1 MRPAA
6 ARGDT
11 APVST
16 PERPPAGAAGPNGPT
31 GPASSGS
38 PAGPAGPAGAPA
50 TAPEVLPL
58 REAAR
63 LLLPH
68 LRPHR
73 RAIGAAVVL
82 SLVGALTALAQPLG
96 VAAVVRVVQDGSPV
110 APVASLLVAVVL
122 LGALT
127 DGVRQYLLERAG
139 AGVVLAVRTSLVSR
153 LAHLTVAARD
163 ARTSGDLLSRVS
175 GDTTALSAVVTSGL
189 FDLVATVLT
198 FLGAL
203 VLMARLDAV
212 LLAVTLAAIAVA
224 GTAIALASSRLGRLT
239 LATQAEV
246 GAMSS
251 AVGRVLGALR
261 TLRAAGATER
271 ELAGVVAA
279 AGRARDAAVRASRVR
294 ALLGPAMQVAVQG
307 AFVVVLGFGGAR
319 VASGAT
325 GVAELVGFVLLLFT
339 LVAPLGQLVQTWT
352 VVQAGVAALTRV
364 DEVLRLP
371 VERDEP
377 RTPAPAA
384 PVAVPA
390 AAVPA
395 PRPGAAPLLEF
406 ADVAFSYP
414 DGTAALRGV
423 SFAVPRGTR
432 TALVGPSG
440 AGKSTLLGL
449 VERFHEVDA
458 GSVRLGGVDVR
469 DLPLPA
475 LRARLGYVE
484 QDAPVLAG
492 TLREN
497 LVLGAPGAGD
507 EEVLAVLDAVGL
519 RELAERGPGL
529 DAEVGERGV
538 LLSGGQRQ
546 RLAIARTLLAPGE
559 LLLLDEPTA
568 SLDARNEALLREAL
582 AAAADRRTLVVVA
595 HRLSTVVDSD
605 QIVVLEEGRATAA
618 GTHAQLLERSPLYR
632 ELAAT
637 QLLVGPA

>member
-1 MRPAA
+1 M
-6 ARGDT
+6 
-11 APVST
+11 
-16 PERPPAGAAGPNGPT
+16 
-31 GPASSGS
+31 
-38 PAGPAGPAGAPA
+38 
-50 TAPEVLPL
+50 
-58 REAAR
+58 
-63 LLLPH
+63 LPH

-73 RAIGAAVVL
+73 AAIAVAVLL
-82 SLVGALTALAQPLG
+82 SLVGAATALAQPLA
-96 VAAVVRVVQDGSPV
+96 VARVVQVVQDGSPV
-110 APVASLLVAVVL
+110 RPVAALLVGVVL
-122 LGALT
+122 LSALT
-127 DGVRQYLLERAG
+127 DGLRQFLLERAG
-139 AGVVLAVRTSLVSR
+139 AGVVLAVRTSLVTR
-153 LAHLTVAARD
+153 LARLTIAARD
-163 ARTSGDLLSRVS
+163 ARSSGDLLSRVS
-175 GDTTALSAVVTSGL
+175 GDTTALAAVVTSGL
-189 FDLVATVLT
+189 FDLLATVLT
-198 FLGAL
+198 FTGAL
-203 VLMARLDAV
+203 VLMAGLDPV

-261 TLRAAGATER
+261 TLRASGATDR

-279 AGRARDAAVRASRVR
+279 AGRARDASVRAIRVR
-294 ALLGPAMQVAVQG
+294 ALLDPAMQVAVQG
-307 AFVVVLGFGGAR
+307 AFVLVLGLGGAR
-319 VASGAT
+319 VASGDT
-325 GVAELVGFVLLLFT
+325 SVAELVGFVLLLFT
-339 LVAPLGQLVQTWT
+339 LVMPLGQLVQTWT
-352 VVQAGVAALTRV
+352 VVQSGVAALTRV

-371 VERDEP
+371 VEEDDP
-377 RTPAPAA
+377 RPPARTA
-384 PVAVPA
+384 PVTAPAVPA
-390 AAVPA
+390 AAAVAVVP
-395 PRPGAAPLLEF
+395 PQRPGPVPLLELE
-406 ADVAFSYP
+406 DVAFAYP
-414 DGTAALRGV
+414 DGTPALRGV
-423 SFAVPRGTR
+423 SLSVPRGTR
-432 TALVGPSG
+432 TAVVGPSG

-458 GSVRLGGVDVR
+458 GSVRVGGVDVR
-469 DLPLPA
+469 EQPLAA
-475 LRARLGYVE
+475 LRARLGHVE

-497 LVLGAPGAGD
+497 LVLGAPGATD

-529 DAEVGERGV
+529 AAEVGERGV

-582 AAAADRRTLVVVA
+582 VAAASRRTLVVVA

-605 QIVVLEEGRATAA
+605 QIVVLEDGRATAS

-637 QLLVGPA
+637 QLLTGPS

>member
-1 MRPAA
+1 MSTPQPPAA
-6 ARGDT
+6 T
-11 APVST
+11 
-16 PERPPAGAAGPNGPT
+16 PAGAA
-31 GPASSGS
+31 A
-38 PAGPAGPAGAPA
+38 APS
-50 TAPEVLPL
+50 VLPL
-58 REAAR
+58 REAGR

-73 RAIGAAVVL
+73 TAIAVAVLL
-82 SLVGALTALAQPLG
+82 SLVGAATALAQPLA
-96 VAAVVRVVQDGSPV
+96 VAAVVRVVQDGSPLV
-110 APVASLLVAVVL
+110 PVAALLVAVVL

-127 DGVRQYLLERAG
+127 DGARQFLLERAG
-139 AGVVLAVRTSLVSR
+139 AGVVLGVRTSLVTR
-153 LAHLTVAARD
+153 LARLTVAARD
-163 ARTSGDLLSRVS
+163 ARASGDLLSRVS
-175 GDTTALSAVVTSGL
+175 GDTTALAAVVTSGL
-189 FDLVATVLT
+189 FDLLATVLT
-198 FLGAL
+198 FLGAV
-203 VLMARLDAV
+203 VLMALLDPV
-212 LLAVTLAAIAVA
+212 LLAVTLVAVAVA
-224 GTAIALASSRLGRLT
+224 GTAIAVASSRLGRLT
-239 LATQAEV
+239 LATQTEV

-261 TLRAAGATER
+261 TLRASGATDR

-294 ALLGPAMQVAVQG
+294 ALLGPAMQVSVQG
-307 AFVVVLGFGGAR
+307 AFVAVLGVGGAR

-325 GVAELVGFVLLLFT
+325 SVAELVGFVLLLFT

-352 VVQAGVAALTRV
+352 VVQAGAAALTRV
-364 DEVLRLP
+364 QEVLELP
-371 VERDEP
+371 VEEDAP
-377 RTPAPAA
+377 R
-384 PVAVPA
+384 

-395 PRPGAAPLLEF
+395 PARTADRGGRERPLLEF
-406 ADVAFSYP
+406 DDVAFAYP
-414 DGTAALRGV
+414 DGTPALRGV

-440 AGKSTLLGL
+440 AGKSTLLSL
-449 VERFHEVDA
+449 VERFHDADA
-458 GSVRLGGVDVR
+458 GSVRVDGVDVR
-469 DLPLPA
+469 DLPRAA

-497 LVLGAPGAGD
+497 LVLAAPDATD
-507 EEVLAVLDAVGL
+507 EQVLAALDAVGL

-529 DAEVGERGV
+529 AAEVGERGV

-546 RLAIARTLLAPGE
+546 RLAIARALLGPGE

-605 QIVVLEEGRATAA
+605 QIVVLEDGRTTAA
-618 GTHAQLLERSPLYR
+618 GTHGELLERSPLYR

-637 QLLVGPA
+637 QLLVGPS

>member
-1 MRPAA
+1 R
-6 ARGDT
+6 
-11 APVST
+11 V
-16 PERPPAGAAGPNGPT
+16 
-31 GPASSGS
+31 
-38 PAGPAGPAGAPA
+38 
-50 TAPEVLPL
+50 
-58 REAAR
+58 AAR

-73 RAIGAAVVL
+73 AAIAVAVLL
-82 SLVGALTALAQPLG
+82 SLVGAATALAQPLA
-96 VAAVVRVVQDGSPV
+96 VARVVQVVQDGSPV
-110 APVASLLVAVVL
+110 RPVAALLVGVVL
-122 LGALT
+122 LSALT
-127 DGVRQYLLERAG
+127 DGLRQFLLERAG
-139 AGVVLAVRTSLVSR
+139 AGVVLAVRTSLVTR
-153 LAHLTVAARD
+153 LARLTIAARD
-163 ARTSGDLLSRVS
+163 ARSSGDLLSRVS
-175 GDTTALSAVVTSGL
+175 GDTTALAAVVTSGL
-189 FDLVATVLT
+189 FDLLATVLT
-198 FLGAL
+198 FTGAL
-203 VLMARLDAV
+203 VLMAGLDPV

-261 TLRAAGATER
+261 TLRASGATDR

-279 AGRARDAAVRASRVR
+279 AGRARDASVRAIRVR
-294 ALLGPAMQVAVQG
+294 ALLDPAMQVAVQG
-307 AFVVVLGFGGAR
+307 AFVLVLGLGGAR
-319 VASGAT
+319 VASGDT
-325 GVAELVGFVLLLFT
+325 SVAELVGFVLLLFT
-339 LVAPLGQLVQTWT
+339 LVMPLGQLVQTWT
-352 VVQAGVAALTRV
+352 VVQSGVAALTRV

-371 VERDEP
+371 VEEDDP
-377 RTPAPAA
+377 RPPARTA
-384 PVAVPA
+384 PVTAPAVPA
-390 AAVPA
+390 AAAVAVVP
-395 PRPGAAPLLEF
+395 PQRPGPVPLLELE
-406 ADVAFSYP
+406 DVAFAYP
-414 DGTAALRGV
+414 DGTPALRGV
-423 SFAVPRGTR
+423 SLSVPRGTR
-432 TALVGPSG
+432 TAVVGPSG

-458 GSVRLGGVDVR
+458 GSVRVGGVDVR
-469 DLPLPA
+469 EQPLAA
-475 LRARLGYVE
+475 LRARLGHVE

-497 LVLGAPGAGD
+497 LVLGAPGATD

-529 DAEVGERGV
+529 AAEVGERGV

-582 AAAADRRTLVVVA
+582 VAAASRRTLVVVA

-605 QIVVLEEGRATAA
+605 QIVVLEDGRATAS

-637 QLLVGPA
+637 QLLTGPS

>member
-1 MRPAA
+1 M
-6 ARGDT
+6 
-11 APVST
+11 ST
-16 PERPPAGAAGPNGPT
+16 PHPG
-31 GPASSGS
+31 GPA
-38 PAGPAGPAGAPA
+38 PAGPAETPP
-50 TAPEVLPL
+50 VLPL
-58 REAAR
+58 RAAAR

-73 RAIGAAVVL
+73 AAIAAAVLL
-82 SLVGALTALAQPLG
+82 SLVGAATALAQPLA
-96 VAAVVRVVQDGSPV
+96 VARVVQVVQDGSPV
-110 APVASLLVAVVL
+110 RPVAALLVGVVL

-127 DGVRQYLLERAG
+127 DGLRQYLLERAG
-139 AGVVLAVRTSLVSR
+139 AGVVLAVRTSLVTR
-153 LAHLTVAARD
+153 LARLTIAARD
-163 ARTSGDLLSRVS
+163 ARSSGDLLSRVS
-175 GDTTALSAVVTSGL
+175 GDTTALAAVVTSGL
-189 FDLVATVLT
+189 FDLLATVLT
-198 FLGAL
+198 FSGAL
-203 VLMARLDAV
+203 VLMARLDPV
-212 LLAVTLAAIAVA
+212 LLAVTLAAIVVA

-261 TLRAAGATER
+261 TLRASGATDR

-279 AGRARDAAVRASRVR
+279 AGRARDASVRAIRVR
-294 ALLGPAMQVAVQG
+294 ALLDPAMQVAVQG
-307 AFVVVLGFGGAR
+307 AFVLVLGLGGAR
-319 VASGAT
+319 VASGDT
-325 GVAELVGFVLLLFT
+325 SVAELVGFVLLLFT
-339 LVAPLGQLVQTWT
+339 LVMPLGQLVQTWT
-352 VVQAGVAALTRV
+352 VVQSGVAALTRV

-371 VERDEP
+371 VEQDDP
-377 RTPAPAA
+377 RPPVRTA

-390 AAVPA
+390 VSATATDAVVP
-395 PRPGAAPLLEF
+395 PQRPGPVPLLELD
-406 ADVAFSYP
+406 DVAFAYP
-414 DGTAALRGV
+414 DGTPALRGV
-423 SFAVPRGTR
+423 SFCVPRGTR

-449 VERFHEVDA
+449 VERFHEVDG
-458 GSVRLGGVDVR
+458 GSVRVGGVDVR
-469 DLPLPA
+469 EQPLAA
-475 LRARLGYVE
+475 LRARLGHVE

-497 LVLGAPGAGD
+497 LVLGAPGATD

-529 DAEVGERGV
+529 AAEVGERGV

-582 AAAADRRTLVVVA
+582 VAAASRRTLVVVA

-605 QIVVLEEGRATAA
+605 QIVVLEDGRATAS
-618 GTHAQLLERSPLYR
+618 GTHAQLLELSPLYR

-637 QLLVGPA
+637 QLLIGPS

>member
-1 MRPAA
+1 M
-6 ARGDT
+6 
-11 APVST
+11 
-16 PERPPAGAAGPNGPT
+16 
-31 GPASSGS
+31 
-38 PAGPAGPAGAPA
+38 
-50 TAPEVLPL
+50 PL
-58 REAAR
+58 RAAAR

-73 RAIGAAVVL
+73 AAIAAAVLL
-82 SLVGALTALAQPLG
+82 SLVGAATALAQPLA
-96 VAAVVRVVQDGSPV
+96 VARVVQVVQDGSPV
-110 APVASLLVAVVL
+110 RPVAALLVGVVL

-127 DGVRQYLLERAG
+127 DGLRQYLLERAG
-139 AGVVLAVRTSLVSR
+139 AGVVLAVRTSLVTR
-153 LAHLTVAARD
+153 LARLTIAARD
-163 ARTSGDLLSRVS
+163 ARSSGDLLSRVS
-175 GDTTALSAVVTSGL
+175 GDTTALAAVVTSGL
-189 FDLVATVLT
+189 FDLLATVLT

-203 VLMARLDAV
+203 VLMARLDPV
-212 LLAVTLAAIAVA
+212 LLAVTLAAIVVA

-261 TLRAAGATER
+261 TLRASGATDR

-279 AGRARDAAVRASRVR
+279 AGRARDASVRATRVR

-307 AFVVVLGFGGAR
+307 AFVLVLGLGGAR
-319 VASGAT
+319 VASGGT
-325 GVAELVGFVLLLFT
+325 SVAELVGFVLLLFT
-339 LVAPLGQLVQTWT
+339 LVLPLGQLVQTWT
-352 VVQAGVAALTRV
+352 VVQSGVAALTRV

-371 VERDEP
+371 VEQDDP
-377 RTPAPAA
+377 RPPARTAPAG
-384 PVAVPA
+384 PLAV
-390 AAVPA
+390 VP
-395 PRPGAAPLLEF
+395 PQRPGPVPLLELD
-406 ADVAFSYP
+406 DVAFAYP
-414 DGTAALRGV
+414 DGTPALRGV
-423 SFAVPRGTR
+423 SFSVPRGTR

-449 VERFHEVDA
+449 VERFHEVDG
-458 GSVRLGGVDVR
+458 GSVRVGGVDVR
-469 DLPLPA
+469 EQPLAA
-475 LRARLGYVE
+475 LRARLGHVE

-497 LVLGAPGAGD
+497 LVLGAPGATD

-529 DAEVGERGV
+529 AAQVGERGV

-582 AAAADRRTLVVVA
+582 VAAASRRTLVVVA

-605 QIVVLEEGRATAA
+605 QIVVLEDGRATAS

-637 QLLVGPA
+637 QLLIGPS

>member
-1 MRPAA
+1 M
-6 ARGDT
+6 
-11 APVST
+11 ST